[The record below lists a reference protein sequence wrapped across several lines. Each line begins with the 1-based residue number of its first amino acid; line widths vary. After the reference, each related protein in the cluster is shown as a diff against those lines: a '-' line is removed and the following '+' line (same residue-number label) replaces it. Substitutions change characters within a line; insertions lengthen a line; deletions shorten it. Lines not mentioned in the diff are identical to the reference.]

1 MKQVININYHGRVIP
16 IEIAALDLLK
26 SYTTRLQIYFE
37 NEEGKEEIINDI
49 EGRIA
54 ELFHEQ
60 LTKGATC
67 ITEEDVQAIIK
78 NMGTP
83 EDFET
88 EPMIKNTHK
97 SEEKHNN
104 FSGESKRLFRDENNK
119 VFGGVCS
126 GLANYFNMDVVVVR
140 VIFLLMF
147 FSVGFGLIPYLILWF
162 AVPSSATKS
171 IGSVRKKLYRDTDEK
186 MIAGVCS
193 GLANYFGIKVGIVRI
208 LFLLPLLIMIF
219 GWDHLFINISPSSF
233 IIYIIFWLVI
243 PEAKSTSEKLEMKG
257 KKIDVD
263 SIKHSIHEE
272 MNDLKERAKSLG
284 KDAAAVAG
292 EKTKMIAA
300 DSGNAL
306 KKLISGIIKVV
317 AFIIKG
323 IVYTILTI
331 IGLAMFLVL
340 FAIGV
345 TSFSLFPLKD
355 FLVSGIWQ
363 NGFAWGT
370 LIFFIV
376 VPIIGILTWA
386 IRRIGKIKRNSF
398 ALRATFIS
406 LWIVGWVALMGLV
419 VTLGKDFKTVNNS
432 FEENVKMDTG
442 NVNKLLVNFYKIRYH
457 KNEQTINF
465 ADLINADEDTLY
477 IDNVGLKIKQS
488 TNDSF
493 QVTIKKMVNGST
505 RFAADSSAALMRY
518 NIFQKDSFLFFDKSV
533 GINKNEKFRNQ
544 NVVVTIYVPIGKQIQ
559 LPYSKEIV
567 VKKNSEMKLQFWD
580 QSNVEHRDYIMR
592 VDGLYTLDGKASY
605 DWE

>member
-16 IEIAALDLLK
+16 IEIAAHDLLK

-67 ITEEDVQAIIK
+67 ITEENVQAIIK

-88 EPMIKNTHK
+88 EPMINNAHK

-193 GLANYFGIKVGIVRI
+193 GLANYFGIKVWIIRI
-208 LFLLPLLIMIF
+208 LFLLPILIMIF
-219 GWDHLFINISPSSF
+219 EWDRLFFNITPSSF

-243 PEAKSTSEKLEMKG
+243 PEAKTTSEKLEMKG

-263 SIKHSIHEE
+263 SIKQSIHEE

-306 KKLISGIIKVV
+306 QKLISGIIKIVT
-317 AFIIKG
+317 FIIKG

-331 IGLAMFLVL
+331 IGLAMFLML
-340 FAIGV
+340 FVIGV

-386 IRRIGKIKRNSF
+386 IRRIGKIKRNSI
-398 ALRATFIS
+398 ALRTTFAS
-406 LWIVGWVALMGLV
+406 LWILGWVALTGLI
-419 VTLGKDFKTVNNS
+419 VTLGKDFKSVNNS
-432 FEENVKMDTG
+432 YEEIVKMDTG

-505 RFAADSSAALMRY
+505 RFAADTSAATMHY
-518 NIFQKDSFLFFDKSV
+518 NILQKDSFLLIDKSV

-559 LPYSKEIV
+559 LPYSKQIV

-580 QSNVEHRDYIMR
+580 ESNVEYRDYIMR

>member
-1 MKQVININYHGRVIP
+1 MKQVININYHGRIIP
-16 IEIAALDLLK
+16 IEIAAHDLLK
-26 SYTTRLQIYFE
+26 TYTADLQKHFE

-49 EGRIA
+49 EGRIS
-54 ELFHEQ
+54 ELFQEQ
-60 LTKGATC
+60 LTKGAVC
-67 ITEEDVQAIIK
+67 ITEQDVQVIIK

-83 EDFET
+83 EDFEA
-88 EPMIKNTHK
+88 EPTINHESK
-97 SEEKHNN
+97 SETKENN
-104 FSGESKRLFRDENNK
+104 FPGAKKRLFRDENNK
-119 VFGGVCS
+119 VIGGVCS

-193 GLANYFGIKVGIVRI
+193 GLANYFGIKVWIVRA
-208 LFLLPLLIMIF
+208 LFLLPVLIMIF
-219 GWDHLFINISPSSF
+219 EWNHFFFNVSPSSF
-233 IIYIIFWLVI
+233 IIYIIFWLVM
-243 PEAKSTSEKLEMKG
+243 PEAKTTSEKLEMKG

-263 SIKHSIHEE
+263 SIKQSIHEE
-272 MNDLKERAKSLG
+272 MNDLKDRAKSLG
-284 KDAAAVAG
+284 KEAAAVAG
-292 EKTKMIAA
+292 EKSKMIAS

-306 KKLISGIIKVV
+306 QKLISGVVKVITFIV
-317 AFIIKG
+317 KAF
-323 IVYTILTI
+323 VYTILTI

-363 NGFAWGT
+363 NAFAWGT

-386 IRRIGKIKRNSF
+386 IRRIGKIKRNSI

-419 VTLGKDFKTVNNS
+419 VTLGKDFKSVNNS
-432 FEENVKMDTG
+432 FEENVKMDSV
-442 NVNKLLVNFYKIRYH
+442 NINKLLVGFYKQRQNNNTKTIRFGDF
-457 KNEQTINF
+457 INV
-465 ADLINADEDTLY
+465 DEDTLY

-493 QVTIKKMVNGST
+493 QVTVKKMVNGST
-505 RFAADSSAALMRY
+505 RFAADTSASIMHY
-518 NIFQKDSFLFFDKSV
+518 NILQKDSFLLIDKSV
-533 GINKNEKFRNQ
+533 GINKREKFRNQ

-580 QSNVEHRDYIMR
+580 ESNVESRDYIMR

>member
-1 MKQVININYHGRVIP
+1 MKQVININYHGRIIP
-16 IEIAALDLLK
+16 IEIAAHDLLK
-26 SYTTRLQIYFE
+26 TYTAGLQKHFE

-49 EGRIA
+49 EGRIS

-60 LTKGATC
+60 LTKGAVC
-67 ITEEDVQAIIK
+67 ITEQDVQVIIK

-83 EDFET
+83 EDFEA
-88 EPMIKNTHK
+88 EPTINHESK
-97 SEEKHNN
+97 SETKENN
-104 FSGESKRLFRDENNK
+104 FSGAKKRLFRDENNK
-119 VFGGVCS
+119 VIGGVCS

-171 IGSVRKKLYRDTDEK
+171 IGSVRKKLYLDTDEK

-193 GLANYFGIKVGIVRI
+193 GLANYFGIKVWIVRA
-208 LFLLPLLIMIF
+208 LFLLPVLIMIF
-219 GWDHLFINISPSSF
+219 EWNHFFFNVSPSSF

-243 PEAKSTSEKLEMKG
+243 PEAKTTSEKLEMKG

-263 SIKHSIHEE
+263 SIKKSIHEE

-284 KDAAAVAG
+284 KEATAVAG
-292 EKTKMIAA
+292 EKTKMIAS

-306 KKLISGIIKVV
+306 QRLISGVVKVITFIV
-317 AFIIKG
+317 KAF
-323 IVYTILTI
+323 VYTILTI

-355 FLVSGIWQ
+355 FLISGIWQ
-363 NGFAWGT
+363 NAFAWGT

-419 VTLGKDFKTVNNS
+419 VTLGKDFKTLNNS

-442 NVNKLLVNFYKIRYH
+442 NVNKLLVNFYKIRYNNH
-457 KNEQTINF
+457 KEEINF
-465 ADLINADEDTLY
+465 VNLINADEDTIY

-505 RFAADSSAALMRY
+505 RFAADSSAATMRY

-580 QSNVEHRDYIMR
+580 ESKVESRDYIMR

>member
-1 MKQVININYHGRVIP
+1 MKQVININYHGRIIP
-16 IEIAALDLLK
+16 IEIAAHDLLK
-26 SYTTRLQIYFE
+26 TYTAGLQKHFE

-49 EGRIA
+49 EGRIS

-60 LTKGATC
+60 LTKGAVC
-67 ITEEDVQAIIK
+67 ITEQDVQLIIK

-83 EDFET
+83 EDFEA
-88 EPMIKNTHK
+88 EPTINHESK
-97 SEEKHNN
+97 SETKENN
-104 FSGESKRLFRDENNK
+104 FSDGKKRLFRDENNK
-119 VFGGVCS
+119 VIGGVCS
-126 GLANYFNMDVVVVR
+126 GLANYFNIDVVVVR

-193 GLANYFGIKVGIVRI
+193 GLANYFGIKFWIVRA
-208 LFLLPLLIMIF
+208 LFLLPVLSMIF
-219 GWDHLFINISPSSF
+219 EWNHFFFNVSPSSF
-233 IIYIIFWLVI
+233 IIYIIFWLVM
-243 PEAKSTSEKLEMKG
+243 PEAKTTSEKLEMKG

-263 SIKHSIHEE
+263 SIKQSIHEE

-284 KDAAAVAG
+284 KEAAAVAG
-292 EKTKMIAA
+292 EKSKMIAS

-306 KKLISGIIKVV
+306 QRLISGVVKVITFIV
-317 AFIIKG
+317 KAF
-323 IVYTILTI
+323 VYTILTI

-355 FLVSGIWQ
+355 FLISGIWQ
-363 NGFAWGT
+363 NAFAWGT

-376 VPIIGILTWA
+376 VPIIGILTWT

-398 ALRATFIS
+398 ALRTTFAS
-406 LWIVGWVALMGLV
+406 LWIIGWVALTGLI
-419 VTLGKDFKTVNNS
+419 VTLGKDFKSVNNS
-432 FEENVKMDTG
+432 FEENVKMDSA
-442 NVNKLLVNFYKIRYH
+442 NINKLLVGFYKQRQNYNT
-457 KNEQTINF
+457 KTINF
-465 ADLINADEDTLY
+465 GDLINVDEDTIY
-477 IDNVGLKIKQS
+477 FDNVGLKIKQS

-493 QVTIKKMVNGST
+493 QVTVKKMVNGST
-505 RFAADSSAALMRY
+505 RFSADTSAAIMHY
-518 NIFQKDSFLFFDKSV
+518 NILQKDSFLLIDKSV
-533 GINKNEKFRNQ
+533 GINKREKFRNQ

-580 QSNVEHRDYIMR
+580 ESKVESRDYIMR

>member
-1 MKQVININYHGRVIP
+1 MKQVININYHGRIIP
-16 IEIAALDLLK
+16 IEIAAHDLLK
-26 SYTTRLQIYFE
+26 TYTAGLQKHFE

-49 EGRIA
+49 EGRIS

-60 LTKGATC
+60 LTKGAVC
-67 ITEEDVQAIIK
+67 ITEQDVQVIIK

-83 EDFET
+83 EDFEA
-88 EPMIKNTHK
+88 EPTINHESK
-97 SEEKHNN
+97 SETKENN
-104 FSGESKRLFRDENNK
+104 FSGTKKRLYRDENNK
-119 VFGGVCS
+119 VIGGVCS
-126 GLANYFNMDVVVVR
+126 GVANYFNMDVVVVR

-193 GLANYFGIKVGIVRI
+193 GLANYFGIKVWIVRA
-208 LFLLPLLIMIF
+208 LFLLPVLSMIF
-219 GWDHLFINISPSSF
+219 AWNHFFFNVSPTSF
-233 IIYIIFWLVI
+233 IIYIIFWLVM

-263 SIKHSIHEE
+263 SIKQSIHEE

-284 KDAAAVAG
+284 KEAAAVAG
-292 EKTKMIAA
+292 EKSKMIAS

-306 KKLISGIIKVV
+306 QRLISGIIKVIS
-317 AFIIKG
+317 FIIKG
-323 IVYTILTI
+323 FVYTILTI

-355 FLVSGIWQ
+355 FLISGIWQ
-363 NGFAWGT
+363 NAFAWGT
-370 LIFFIV
+370 LVFFIV

-386 IRRIGKIKRNSF
+386 IRRIGKIKRNSI
-398 ALRATFIS
+398 ALRTTFAS
-406 LWIVGWVALMGLV
+406 LWIIGWVALTGLI
-419 VTLGKDFKTVNNS
+419 VTLGKDFKSVNNS

-442 NVNKLLVNFYKIRYH
+442 NVNKLMVNFYKIRYH
-457 KNEQTINF
+457 KNDQTINL
-465 ADLINADEDTLY
+465 ADLINAEEDTLY

-488 TNDSF
+488 PNDSF
-493 QVTIKKMVNGST
+493 HVTVKKMVNGET
-505 RFAADSSAALMRY
+505 RFAADTSASIMHY
-518 NIFQKDSFLFFDKSV
+518 NILQKDSFLFIDKSV
-533 GINKNEKFRNQ
+533 GINKREKFRNQ

-580 QSNVEHRDYIMR
+580 ESKVESRDYIMR

>member
-1 MKQVININYHGRVIP
+1 MKQVININYHGRIIP
-16 IEIAALDLLK
+16 IEIAAHDLLK
-26 SYTTRLQIYFE
+26 TYTAGLQKHFE

-49 EGRIA
+49 EGRIS

-60 LTKGATC
+60 LTKGAVC
-67 ITEEDVQAIIK
+67 ITEQDVQVIIK

-83 EDFET
+83 EDFES
-88 EPMIKNTHK
+88 EPTISHESK
-97 SEEKHNN
+97 SETKENN
-104 FSGESKRLFRDENNK
+104 FSGAKKRLFRDENNK
-119 VFGGVCS
+119 VIGGVCS
-126 GLANYFNMDVVVVR
+126 GLANYFNMDLVVVR

-171 IGSVRKKLYRDTDEK
+171 IGSVRKKLYRDTDGK

-193 GLANYFGIKVGIVRI
+193 GLANYFGIKVWIVRA
-208 LFLLPLLIMIF
+208 LFLLPVLSMIF
-219 GWDHLFINISPSSF
+219 EWNHVFFNVSPSSF
-233 IIYIIFWLVI
+233 IIYIIFWLVM
-243 PEAKSTSEKLEMKG
+243 PEAKTTSEKLEMKG

-263 SIKHSIHEE
+263 SIKKSIHEE
-272 MNDLKERAKSLG
+272 MNDLKDRAKSLG
-284 KDAAAVAG
+284 KEAVSVAG

-306 KKLISGIIKVV
+306 QKLITGVIKVAGV
-317 AFIIKG
+317 IIRAF
-323 IVYTILTI
+323 VYTILTI
-331 IGLAMFLVL
+331 IGLAMFLAL

-376 VPIIGILTWA
+376 VPVIGILTWV
-386 IRRIGKIKRNSF
+386 IRRIGKIKRNRI
-398 ALRATFIS
+398 ALRTTFAS
-406 LWIVGWVALMGLV
+406 LWIIGWVALTGLI
-419 VTLGKDFKTVNNS
+419 VTLGKDFKSVNNS

-442 NVNKLLVNFYKIRYH
+442 NVNKLMVNFYKIRYNNH
-457 KNEQTINF
+457 KEDINF
-465 ADLINADEDTLY
+465 VNLINADEDTIY

-488 TNDSF
+488 TTDSF
-493 QVTIKKMVNGST
+493 HVTLKKMVNGAT

-533 GINKNEKFRNQ
+533 GINKREKFRNQ

-580 QSNVEHRDYIMR
+580 ESNVESRDYIMR

>member
-1 MKQVININYHGRVIP
+1 MKQVININYHGRIIP
-16 IEIAALDLLK
+16 IEIAAHDLLK
-26 SYTTRLQIYFE
+26 TYTVGLQVHFE

-49 EGRIA
+49 EGRIS
-54 ELFHEQ
+54 ELFHE
-60 LTKGATC
+60 LLSKGATC
-67 ITEEDVQAIIK
+67 ITEQDVHAIIK
-78 NMGTP
+78 SMGMP

-88 EPMIKNTHK
+88 EMLSGHSTK
-97 SEEKHNN
+97 SDTKENN
-104 FSGESKRLFRDENNK
+104 FSSAPKRLFRDENNK

-126 GLANYFNMDVVVVR
+126 GLANYFNIDVILVR
-140 VIFLLMF
+140 VIFILMF
-147 FSVGFGLIPYLILWF
+147 FGFGFGLIPYLILWI

-193 GLANYFGIKVGIVRI
+193 GLAHYFGIKVWIIRT
-208 LFLLPLLIMIF
+208 LFLLPVLSMIF
-219 GWDHLFINISPSSF
+219 EWNHFFFNVSPSSF
-233 IIYIIFWLVI
+233 IIYIIFWLVM
-243 PEAKSTSEKLEMKG
+243 PEAKTTSEKLEMKG

-263 SIKHSIHEE
+263 SIKQSIHEE
-272 MNDLKERAKSLG
+272 MNDLKDRAKSLG
-284 KDAAAVAG
+284 KEAAAVAG
-292 EKTKMIAA
+292 EKTKMIAS

-306 KKLISGIIKVV
+306 QKLISGVIKVIS
-317 AFIIKG
+317 FIIKG
-323 IVYTILTI
+323 FVYTILTI

-355 FLVSGIWQ
+355 FLISGIWQ
-363 NGFAWGT
+363 NVFAWGT

-376 VPIIGILTWA
+376 IPIIGILTWV
-386 IRRIGKIKRNSF
+386 IRRIGKIKRNRF
-398 ALRATFIS
+398 ALRTTFAS
-406 LWIVGWVALMGLV
+406 LWIIGWFALTGLI
-419 VTLGKDFKTVNNS
+419 VTLGKDFKRVNNPY
-432 FEENVKMDTG
+432 EETVKMDTG

-457 KNEQTINF
+457 KNDQTINL
-465 ADLINADEDTLY
+465 ADLINAEEDTLY

-493 QVTIKKMVNGST
+493 HVTVKKMVNGET
-505 RFAADSSAALMRY
+505 RFAADTSASIMHY
-518 NIFQKDSFLFFDKSV
+518 NILQKDSFLFIDKSV
-533 GINKNEKFRNQ
+533 GINKREKFRNQ

-580 QSNVEHRDYIMR
+580 ETKVEYRDYIMR

>member
-1 MKQVININYHGRVIP
+1 
-16 IEIAALDLLK
+16 
-26 SYTTRLQIYFE
+26 
-37 NEEGKEEIINDI
+37 
-49 EGRIA
+49 
-54 ELFHEQ
+54 
-60 LTKGATC
+60 
-67 ITEEDVQAIIK
+67 
-78 NMGTP
+78 
-83 EDFET
+83 
-88 EPMIKNTHK
+88 
-97 SEEKHNN
+97 
-104 FSGESKRLFRDENNK
+104 
-119 VFGGVCS
+119 
-126 GLANYFNMDVVVVR
+126 
-140 VIFLLMF
+140 MF

-193 GLANYFGIKVGIVRI
+193 GLANYFGIKVWIVRA
-208 LFLLPLLIMIF
+208 LFLLPVLSMIF
-219 GWDHLFINISPSSF
+219 AWNHFFFNVSPTSF
-233 IIYIIFWLVI
+233 IIYIIFWLVM

-263 SIKHSIHEE
+263 SIKQSIHEE
-272 MNDLKERAKSLG
+272 MNDLKDRAKSLG
-284 KDAAAVAG
+284 KEAAAVAG
-292 EKTKMIAA
+292 EKTKIIAS

-306 KKLISGIIKVV
+306 QRLISGVVKVITFIV
-317 AFIIKG
+317 KAF
-323 IVYTILTI
+323 VYTILTI

-355 FLVSGIWQ
+355 FLISGIWQ
-363 NGFAWGT
+363 NAFAWGT
-370 LIFFIV
+370 LVFFIV

-419 VTLGKDFKTVNNS
+419 VTLGKDFKSVNNS
-432 FEENVKMDTG
+432 FEENVKMDSA
-442 NVNKLLVNFYKIRYH
+442 NINKLLVGFYKQRQNNNT
-457 KNEQTINF
+457 KTINF
-465 ADLINADEDTLY
+465 GDLINVDEDTIY
-477 IDNVGLKIKQS
+477 FDNVGLKIKQS

-493 QVTIKKMVNGST
+493 QVTVKKMVNGET
-505 RFAADSSAALMRY
+505 RFAADTSASIMHY
-518 NIFQKDSFLFFDKSV
+518 NILQKDSFLLIDKSV
-533 GINKNEKFRNQ
+533 GINRNEKFRNQ
-544 NVVVTIYVPIGKQIQ
+544 NIVVTIYVPIGKQIQ

-580 QSNVEHRDYIMR
+580 ESNVELRDYIMR